1 MSSKFTEAINFHK
14 KGDLLNANNILL
26 EILKESPKDLDV
38 LHLLGIIA
46 FQTRRYKQ
54 SIEYINK
61 AININKNIP
70 ELYKNLSIV
79 YKEINELDNALK
91 YCDEA
96 IKLNP
101 NYAEAYNNK
110 GHILISKNQN
120 DLAIKNW
127 EKALQIKPDYAEV
140 LNNLGNVYTQIDKK
154 NTALDYY
161 NKSIKLNPNFP
172 NVYIN
177 RAYIL
182 KDLKK
187 YESALEDCN
196 KAIKLKPDFAKAY
209 NNKAIIL
216 REMKN
221 MENAYENY
229 VKAYEIKPDLEFLI
243 GSLMYTKLN
252 LGIWNDFEKNVKK
265 LEGKII
271 KGEVATHP
279 FSSLLLYDSPNLQKI
294 SAEVFLKTNYKSK
307 FKEKFI
313 NKKNNNKKIHIGY
326 YSSDFCLHP
335 VSCLIANLLE
345 LHDKSQFELY
355 GFYFGPDKN
364 DEMLKRIIKTFNNFY
379 DVRNKTDKE
388 IAELSKE
395 LNIDIAID
403 LMTYTEKNRFGIF
416 IEKCAPIQ
424 INFLG
429 YPGTSA
435 ADCIDYIIADKI
447 LIPNENQKYYSEKI
461 VYLPNTYQPND
472 TNKIISDK
480 IFTKEELKLPED
492 NFIFCCFNKNQ
503 KINPRIFNMWIN
515 ILKKVNN
522 SVLWLLEENQTFVNN
537 IKKEC
542 DKKNVNSERIIF
554 AKRMNLNDHL
564 ARHKLADLFLDT
576 IPYGAHTTCSDA
588 LWTGL
593 PVVTKIGSAFASRVS
608 ASLLKAI
615 NLDELI
621 TYSEKDYENLAVEL
635 ALNPKKLSNIKKKL
649 LTNIG
654 KEPLFNTKLFT
665 KNIELSYK
673 EIYQR
678 YKNNLPIANIEI

>member
-1 MSSKFTEAINFHK
+1 
-14 KGDLLNANNILL
+14 
-26 EILKESPKDLDV
+26 
-38 LHLLGIIA
+38 
-46 FQTRRYKQ
+46 
-54 SIEYINK
+54 
-61 AININKNIP
+61 
-70 ELYKNLSIV
+70 
-79 YKEINELDNALK
+79 
-91 YCDEA
+91 
-96 IKLNP
+96 
-101 NYAEAYNNK
+101 
-110 GHILISKNQN
+110 
-120 DLAIKNW
+120 
-127 EKALQIKPDYAEV
+127 
-140 LNNLGNVYTQIDKK
+140 
-154 NTALDYY
+154 
-161 NKSIKLNPNFP
+161 
-172 NVYIN
+172 
-177 RAYIL
+177 
-182 KDLKK
+182 
-187 YESALEDCN
+187 
-196 KAIKLKPDFAKAY
+196 
-209 NNKAIIL
+209 
-216 REMKN
+216 
-221 MENAYENY
+221 
-229 VKAYEIKPDLEFLI
+229 
-243 GSLMYTKLN
+243 
-252 LGIWNDFEKNVKK
+252 
-265 LEGKII
+265 
-271 KGEVATHP
+271 
-279 FSSLLLYDSPNLQKI
+279 
-294 SAEVFLKTNYKSK
+294 
-307 FKEKFI
+307 
-313 NKKNNNKKIHIGY
+313 
-326 YSSDFCLHP
+326 
-335 VSCLIANLLE
+335 
-345 LHDKSQFELY
+345 
-355 GFYFGPDKN
+355 
-364 DEMLKRIIKTFNNFY
+364 MLKRIIKTFNNFY

>member
-26 EILKESPKDLDV
+26 EILKESPKDVDV

-61 AININKNIP
+61 AINVNKNIP

-79 YKEINELDNALK
+79 YKEINEHDYALK

-110 GHILISKNQN
+110 GHILISKKQHT
-120 DLAIKNW
+120 LAIENW

-140 LNNLGNVYTQIDKK
+140 LNNLGNVYTQIDKI

-187 YESALEDCN
+187 YDLALEDCN
-196 KAIKLKPDFAKAY
+196 RAIKLKPDFAEAY

-229 VKAYEIKPDLEFLI
+229 MKAYEIKPDLEFLI

-252 LGIWNDFEKNVKK
+252 LGIWNDFEKNVKSI
-265 LEGKII
+265 EGKII
-271 KGEVATHP
+271 KGEIAIHP
-279 FSSLLLYDSPNLQKI
+279 FSSLLLYDSPDLQKI
-294 SAEVFLKTNYKSK
+294 SSEVFLKKNYKSK
-307 FKEKFI
+307 LKGKIFD
-313 NKKNNNKKIHIGY
+313 KKNNNKKIHIGY

-345 LHDKSQFELY
+345 LHDKSQFELF

-364 DEMLKRIIKTFNNFY
+364 DEMLKRISRTFNNFY

-388 IAELSKE
+388 ITELSKK

-424 INFLG
+424 VNFLG

-435 ADCIDYIIADKI
+435 ANCIDYIVADKI
-447 LIPNENQKYYSEKI
+447 LIPPENQKNYSEKI
-461 VYLPNTYQPND
+461 IYLPDTYQPND
-472 TNKIISDK
+472 SNKKISDK
-480 IFTKEELKLPED
+480 IFTKDQLKLPEN

-503 KINPRIFNMWIN
+503 KINPRIFTIWIN

-542 DKKNVNSERIIF
+542 DKKNINSERIIF
-554 AKRMNLNDHL
+554 AKRMNLSDHL

-588 LWTGL
+588 LWAGL
-593 PVVTKIGSAFASRVS
+593 PVLTKIGSTFASRVS

-621 TYSEKDYENLAVEL
+621 TNSEKDYENLAVEF

-649 LTNIG
+649 SINIG

-665 KNIELSYK
+665 KNIESAYK
-673 EIYQR
+673 QIYQR
-678 YKNNLPIANIEI
+678 YKNNLPTTNIEI